1 MEYHAGENGCY
12 DRQEQL
18 PLAHGQHDEDAN
30 GKHKIQNIPRDP
42 CGRIVFFIVLQIQVP
57 ALGRVGLSCCPHPVV
72 GLAHPTKFR
81 QQAKAEQQYNDYEA
95 YGDINR
101 MYDDQIKADFAE
113 LYQLLNGMPLRE
125 MDWIINPVCALCR
138 DHERNGF
145 LHGVQ
150 LGAQVVQE
158 IQSV

>member
-1 MEYHAGENGCY
+1 MNMEEYLRALENHVASHKLNLGDGES
-12 DRQEQL
+12 
-18 PLAHGQHDEDAN
+18 
-30 GKHKIQNIPRDP
+30 
-42 CGRIVFFIVLQIQVP
+42 VLS
-57 ALGRVGLSCCPHPVV
+57 LL
-72 GLAHPTKFR
+72 
-81 QQAKAEQQYNDYEA
+81 YEA
-95 YGDINR
+95 YSDNNR
-101 MYDDQIKADFAE
+101 MYNDQIKADFAK
-113 LYQLLNGMPLRE
+113 LYQLLNQMPLRE